1 MVIAINAEAL
11 KKILALE
18 KQRGYK
24 DTAVIGGLEK
34 FLAKWSAEAMQS
46 LTSPALLARLK
57 KLFKVRYAG
66 MTLERRATWAD
77 EVLAFLKDLEN
88 ESKKPS
94 EVPKTNP
101 KTLKISP
108 APKKTNAVKKA
119 VVVENGQGLETS
131 VTYVKGVGPAVAK
144 KFEKL
149 GVKTVRD
156 LLYYFPHRHLDYS
169 KLKKIA
175 DLKAGEE
182 QTIIA
187 NVWQANETRP
197 GGRKSTEAIVGDET
211 GNLRVLWFNQPY
223 IAKNL
228 STNMQIIL
236 SGKVNLFNGR
246 LQLASPE
253 WELADGH
260 DLLHTGRLVPVY
272 PLTQGLYPRQVRR
285 LMKDFIEKWAGQ
297 APDFLPEEIRA
308 RLKLLD
314 LPEAISQAHYPDDD
328 ASKDRARIR
337 LAFDEL
343 FLLQLGV
350 MSRKRKW
357 QLSRPGTALEIRE
370 DVLGRFLKSLPYT
383 LTPAQDR
390 VLKEILADLNKKTPM
405 IRLLQGEVGSGKT
418 IVATAAI
425 LTAVANGFQAAF
437 MAPTEIL
444 AEQHFITLCGLFG
457 KLGQAEGDGNVR
469 SFSGF
474 LEKPLTV
481 ALLIGDMKAAGKKK
495 LQQQIAA
502 GEIDII
508 IGTHALVQKDL
519 GFSKL
524 GLAVVDEQHRFGV
537 EQRGALREKGFN
549 PHMLVMTATPIPRT
563 LALTLYGDLD
573 LSVINEL
580 PPGRQTVKTKW
591 LRPEQRESAYNFIRK
606 EIRAGRQAFIL
617 CPLVEESES
626 IMAQAAVAEYERLS
640 TEVFPDLKMG
650 LLHGRMSSA
659 DKDAVMEEFRRGN
672 LNILV
677 STPVIEVG
685 IDIPNATVMMIESA
699 DRFGL
704 SQLHQ
709 FRGRVG
715 RGKEQSYCMLMAE
728 NASEV
733 GRQRLDIIE
742 NTQDGFKLA
751 EEDLKMRGPG
761 EFFGT
766 RQSGLPD
773 LRMARISDV
782 AILELARKEAVSL
795 FQTDPDMKNPEH
807 EKLAQEMARVW
818 ADSGEWS

>member
-1 MVIAINAEAL
+1 MNTEAL
-11 KKILALE
+11 RKILALE

-24 DTAVIGGLEK
+24 DTAVIGGMEK
-34 FLAKWSAEAMQS
+34 FLAKWSVEAMQS
-46 LTSPALLARLK
+46 LTSPVLLARLK
-57 KLFKVRYAG
+57 KLFKVRYTG
-66 MTLERRATWAD
+66 MAVERRATWAGEILD
-77 EVLAFLKDLEN
+77 FLKELEN

-94 EVPKTNP
+94 VSAKPIPIKEKT
-101 KTLKISP
+101 KASD
-108 APKKTNAVKKA
+108 KKTNAVKKFTA
-119 VVVENGQGLETS
+119 IENGQGLETS
-131 VTYVKGVGPAVAK
+131 VTYVKGVGPVVAK

-156 LLYYFPHRHLDYS
+156 LLYYFPHRHVDYS

-197 GGRKSTEAIVGDET
+197 GGRRSTEAIVGDET

-228 STNMQIIL
+228 STNTRIIL
-236 SGKVNLFNGR
+236 SGKVNLFNGW

-253 WELADGH
+253 WEVADGH

-285 LMKDFIEKWAGQ
+285 LMKDFIGKWAGQ
-297 APDFLPEEIRA
+297 APEFLPEEIRA
-308 RLKLLD
+308 RLKL
-314 LPEAISQAHYPDDD
+314 PELSEALSQAHYPDDD
-328 ASKDRARIR
+328 TNKDRARVR

-357 QLSRPGTALEIRE
+357 QLSRPGTALETKE
-370 DVLGRFLKSLPYT
+370 EVLGRFLKSLPYT

-390 VLKEILADLNKKTPM
+390 VLKEMLTDLSKKTPM

-457 KLGQAEGDGNVR
+457 ILGQAEGEGNVR

-474 LEKPLTV
+474 LEKPLTI
-481 ALLIGDMKAAGKKK
+481 ALLIGDMKAAGKRK

-508 IGTHALVQKDL
+508 IGTHALVQKEL
-519 GFSKL
+519 AFNKL

-580 PPGRQTVKTKW
+580 PSGRQTVKTKW

-640 TEVFPDLKMG
+640 AEVFPDLKLG
-650 LLHGRMSSA
+650 LLHGRMSSGE
-659 DKDAVMEEFRRGN
+659 KDAVMEEFRRGN

-773 LRMARISDV
+773 LRMARISDI
-782 AILELARKEAVSL
+782 AILELARNEAINL
-795 FQTDPDMKNPEH
+795 FQTDPDMKKTEH
-807 EKLAQEMARVW
+807 KELAREMARVW
-818 ADSGEWS
+818 ADKGEWS